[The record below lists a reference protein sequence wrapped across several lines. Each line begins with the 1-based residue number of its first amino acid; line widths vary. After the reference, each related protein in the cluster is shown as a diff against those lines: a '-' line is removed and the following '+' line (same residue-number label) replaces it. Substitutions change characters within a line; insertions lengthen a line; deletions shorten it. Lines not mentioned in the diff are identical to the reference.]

1 MGRKSLRV
9 GIYIYIY
16 IPTKVSLQ
24 ANFLINLEVTESEG
38 LRDKCVFHS

>member
-24 ANFLINLEVTESEG
+24 ANFLINLEFKGQQDVLMG
-38 LRDKCVFHS
+38 